1 MNRSLSTK
9 FIEIHTRHCI
19 ACWKCVV
26 ACHRHTLG
34 KVDFFGHRHARIED
48 ASRCTGCRLC
58 VSACGSGAIVEIN
71 KEKPMDTVVEK
82 RQFNKRAFVSVA
94 LCISGL
100 ILPFSGI
107 MNHEL
112 QFAGL
117 TVARHFWMSVHNMS
131 AMLFVGFLIAHLS
144 FNWKALVHY
153 VRSMKGIVISR
164 ETIAAVAT
172 VAIVVGLFASHALQV
187 RP

>member
-1 MNRSLSTK
+1 MNRALSTK
-9 FIEIHTRHCI
+9 FIEIHTKNCI
-19 ACWKCVV
+19 ACWMCVG

-34 KVDFFGHRHARIED
+34 RVDFLGHRHARIAD
-48 ASRCTGCRLC
+48 AMRCTGCRLC
-58 VSACGSGAIVEIN
+58 VSACRSGAIVEIN
-71 KEKPMDTVVEK
+71 KEKTMDTVAEK
-82 RQFNKRAFVSVA
+82 KQFNRRAFVSVA

-100 ILPFSGI
+100 ILPVSGI

-131 AMLFVGFLIAHLS
+131 AALFVGFLIAHLS
-144 FNWKALVHY
+144 YNWRALVHY
-153 VRSMKGIVISR
+153 MRRMKGSVISK
-164 ETIAAVAT
+164 ETIT
-172 VAIVVGLFASHALQV
+172 AIVLVAGVVGVFASHALHL